1 MFRKILK
8 ISGIVLAAL
17 ILVMFFVVLG
27 FWISTSDYKLE
38 DEKLKLNYEMTAFY
52 DDAGNTIERNASE
65 AFKISELKKETLNAF
80 IAVEDRKFYEHKG
93 VNFKRI
99 LGAALKNVA
108 TFSFQEGGSTISQQ
122 LIKNTHLSNEKTFR
136 RKFAELRL
144 TRELEKRYTK
154 DQILELYLNSIY
166 FGKCGYGIANA
177 AKGFYGKTPEKLTL
191 AESAS
196 LAGVIKSPSIYSPYL
211 HYDKFLARRNLVLK
225 LMLEQEMIGKSE
237 YDRAVSETPS
247 ICDKPQQNA
256 NLAYLNGAL
265 DECASVLNIPD
276 SQINNRN
283 LRIYT
288 YLNANQQKLLE
299 SVSKSRIQS
308 AMYCANTDDSIV
320 ILDNERAA
328 VTALY
333 STNYFAAERK
343 RQPASA
349 IKPLLV
355 YGPALENGLIEPAT
369 LLEDKKESIAGF
381 TPSNYHD
388 KYYGTVS
395 ARFALANSLNVP
407 AVRLLN
413 DLSVD
418 RAMRY
423 LEKNGMTVDD
433 GSRHLASALGGFTE
447 GMTLLE
453 LCNGYRTLASE
464 GVYCK
469 TRFIRKIENAE
480 GKVLYDAERA
490 HANGRDER
498 RVFSEQT
505 SFLLNDML
513 ADCVKNGTAKN
524 LRTLPIPLC
533 AKTGTNGNEKGNR
546 DAYTISYNRA
556 YTVGCWIGADTPFD
570 NSITGSTLP
579 CLAARDVWAEL
590 SKKADASDWGFTP
603 PAGVTRQ
610 SIDGETLKKDRRF
623 ELADENAPEG
633 SVITDYFRHEITA
646 KSEKYSHPTTRDFK
660 VERKEDILSVSFF
673 GEKKFSYRVYDDCCG
688 EKTLLLECE
697 GKDETVNLTTEPLHS
712 RHKIAIVAVYREKNI
727 EGEPQSSDEFVF
739 SCNFVPDTETPE
751 APEPPP
757 ADPEPET
764 PAPPEEE
771 TPSPPDDKKTPPDSE
786 EPDSDDVWWW

>member
-27 FWISTSDYKLE
+27 FWISTSGYQLE

-52 DDAGNTIERNASE
+52 DDANQAIERNASE
-65 AFKISELKKETLNAF
+65 AFKISELKKETLQAF
-80 IAVEDRKFYEHKG
+80 IAVEDRKFYEHRG

-99 LGAALKNVA
+99 LGAALKNIA

-122 LIKNTHLSNEKTFR
+122 LIKNTHLSNEKTFK

-154 DQILELYLNSIY
+154 EQILELYLNSIY

-177 AKGFYGKTPEKLTL
+177 AKGFYGKTPDELTL

-211 HYDKFLARRNLVLK
+211 HYDKFLSRRNLVLK
-225 LMLEQEMIGKSE
+225 LMLEQEMIKQDE
-237 YDRAVSETPS
+237 YERAIAESPA
-247 ICDKPQQNA
+247 ICDKQQNG

-265 DECASVLNIPD
+265 DECAEILNIPEN
-276 SQINNRN
+276 QINNCN
-283 LRIYT
+283 LKIYT
-288 YLNANQQKLLE
+288 YLNTKQQKLLE
-299 SVSKSRIQS
+299 TVSKSRIQS
-308 AMYCANTDDSIV
+308 EKYCANTDDSIV

-333 STNYFAAERK
+333 STNYFATERK

-413 DLSVD
+413 DLGVD

-423 LEKNGMTVDD
+423 LERNGMTVDD
-433 GSRHLASALGGFTE
+433 DSRHLASALGGFTE

-453 LCNGYRTLASE
+453 LCNGYQTLASE
-464 GVYCK
+464 GIYRK
-469 TRFIRKIENAE
+469 TGFIRKIESAE
-480 GKVLYDAERA
+480 GRVLYDAERTTEKDREA
-490 HANGRDER
+490 K

-513 ADCVKNGTAKN
+513 ADCVKSGTAKN
-524 LRTLPIPLC
+524 LRTLSIPLC

-556 YTVGCWIGADTPFD
+556 YTVGCWIGADKPFD
-570 NSITGSTLP
+570 NSVTGSTLP
-579 CLAARDVWAEL
+579 CLAARDVWSEL
-590 SKKADASDWGFTP
+590 AKNRDSTDWGFQP
-603 PAGVTRQ
+603 PAGVYRQ
-610 SIDGETLKKDRRF
+610 TIDGETLKKDRRF

-633 SVITDYFRHEITA
+633 SMITDYFSHEITA
-646 KSEKYSHPTTRDFK
+646 RSEKYSRPSVREFK
-660 VERKEDILSVSFF
+660 VERKDDALTGSFF
-673 GEKKFSYRVYDDCCG
+673 GEKRFSYRIYDDCCG

-697 GKDETVNLTTEPLHS
+697 GKDETVSFTTEPLHS
-712 RHKIAIVAVYREKNI
+712 RHRIEVVAVYREKNI
-727 EGEPQSSDEFVF
+727 EGDPLRSDEFIF
-739 SCNFVPDTETPE
+739 SCNFVPDTEIPE
-751 APEPPP
+751 EPQ
-757 ADPEPET
+757 PET
-764 PAPPEEE
+764 PEDPNDEPEDTE
-771 TPSPPDDKKTPPDSE
+771 DKKTPSEPE
-786 EPDSDDVWWW
+786 EPGSDDAWWW